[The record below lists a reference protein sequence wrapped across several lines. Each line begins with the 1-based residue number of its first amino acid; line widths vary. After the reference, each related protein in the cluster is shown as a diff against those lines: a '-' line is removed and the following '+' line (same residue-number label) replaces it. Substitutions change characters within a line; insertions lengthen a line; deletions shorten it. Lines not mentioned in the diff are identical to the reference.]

1 MANDDPIL
9 MANVS
14 HSRWV
19 EMPTSALNPS
29 SSCMLSISDDG
40 GIFGLPKGGGGSC
53 SLKRKRPPKIEIPNV
68 SREISADIS
77 ECSGARGGGDG
88 AVCFSDS
95 GVAVFSVKGKKK
107 FMEDAHKI
115 VSSLNDKKG
124 FFGVYDGHGG
134 SRAAEFVAENLHL
147 KIFEML
153 ENSSGKNAKFEAIK
167 AGYLSTDEE
176 FLKQDLSSGACC
188 VTALIDGEE
197 MVISN
202 LGDCRAVLCRGG
214 IAEVLTTDHTPARED
229 ERRRIEDKGG
239 YVTFHR
245 GSWRVHGMLAVS
257 RSIGDA
263 HLKNW
268 VVAEPDTKVASLS
281 PDMEY
286 LILASDGLWEEVGSQ
301 EAVDVVLQA
310 CSVNKQVTKSPKETV
325 HCCCVNDISI
335 SRSPRV
341 SFVKSRRRC
350 HQASHENMSAYLKL
364 GEDDFGCENTCLQSK
379 CPQVSTAKQMKA
391 KTSPLSSNGEDGLTE
406 KPVSGELV
414 RACKE
419 LVHLAVTRGS
429 LDDITVMIVDLR
441 HYFKV

>member
-14 HSRWV
+14 HSRWG
-19 EMPTSALNPS
+19 EIPTSTLNS
-29 SSCMLSISDDG
+29 SSCVVSISDG
-40 GIFGLPKGGGGSC
+40 EGFGFPKGGGGSC

-77 ECSGARGGGDG
+77 ECSSAQGQGDG

-107 FMEDAHKI
+107 FMEDAHRI
-115 VSSLNDKKG
+115 VSSLSDKKG

-134 SRAAEFVAENLHL
+134 SKAAEFVAENLHL

-153 ENSSGKNAKFEAIK
+153 ENSSDKNAKLEAMK
-167 AGYLSTDEE
+167 AGYLRTDEE
-176 FLKQDLSSGACC
+176 FLKQDFSSGACC
-188 VTALIDGEE
+188 VTALIEGEE

-229 ERRRIEDKGG
+229 ERQRIEDKGG
-239 YVTFHR
+239 YVVFHR

-268 VVAEPDTKVASLS
+268 VVAEPDTKVVALS

-286 LILASDGLWEEVGSQ
+286 LVLASDGLWEEVGNQ

-310 CSVNKQVTKSPKETV
+310 CSANKNVMKSPQEIV
-325 HCCCVNDISI
+325 HCCVNDISI
-335 SRSPRV
+335 SRSPRF
-341 SFVKSRRRC
+341 SFIRSRRIC
-350 HQASHENMSAYLKL
+350 HHASHEKMTTYLKL
-364 GEDDFGCENTCLQSK
+364 GEGDLCCENTSPQFK
-379 CPQVSTAKQMKA
+379 CPRVSTVKEMNA
-391 KTSPLSSNGEDGLTE
+391 KTTSVPSNGGDEGWTE
-406 KPVSGELV
+406 NLVCGELV
-414 RACKE
+414 RACKD
-419 LVHLAVTRGS
+419 LANLAVSRGS

-441 HYFKV
+441 HHFKG